1 MVDRRCE
8 IAIVDDHEIVCLAF
22 RQAFEGVVG
31 IDVVGSARTVG
42 ELLKRHPHPDLVVLD
57 LRLADASTPDDNVA
71 ALNAAGAEVLIY
83 TAGDDAHLIRR
94 AARAGALAVL
104 RKSQPLA
111 TLVDAVERVARGEL
125 VVSTDWAAAIDGD
138 PELAGAL
145 LSPREEEVLA
155 LYASGLK
162 THSVASQT
170 GIAVD
175 TVEDYVRR
183 IRAKYARA
191 GRAAPT
197 KIDLYKRAVEDG
209 LLPTPHA

>member
-1 MVDRRCE
+1 MADSQYE

-22 RQAFEGVVG
+22 RQAFDGVPG
-31 IDVVGSARTVG
+31 IDLVGSARTVA
-42 ELLKRHPHPDLVVLD
+42 ELLKQHPRPDLVVLD

-83 TAGDDAHLIRR
+83 TAGDDAHMIRR

-125 VVSTDWAAAIDGD
+125 VVSTDWAAAVDGD

-209 LLPTPHA
+209 LLPAPHA

>member
-1 MVDRRCE
+1 MADRRFSV
-8 IAIVDDHEIVCLAF
+8 AIVDDHEIVALAF
-22 RQAFEGVVG
+22 RQAFQGVPG
-31 IDVVGSARTVG
+31 IDVVGSACTVAA
-42 ELLKRHPHPDLVVLD
+42 LLQQHPEPDLVVLD
-57 LRLADASTPDDNVA
+57 LRLADGSVPDDNVA
-71 ALNAAGAEVLIY
+71 ALHSAGADVLAY

-94 AARAGALAVL
+94 AARAGVLAVL

-111 TLVDAVERVARGEL
+111 TLVEVVEQIARGEL
-125 VVSTDWAAAIDGD
+125 VVSTDWAAAIDAD

-145 LSPREEEVLA
+145 LSPREEQVLA

-162 THSVASQT
+162 THSVALQT

-209 LLPTPHA
+209 LLPPPHA